1 MTIPTLHLVGDKDLD
16 AQVIRR
22 AKRQVLGWRI
32 RSLVLGFIAGLFFF
46 KLRMVVPGV
55 VFTVLA
61 FGALQLSRLIIK
73 RTVELQRK
81 IASLE
86 HER

>member
-1 MTIPTLHLVGDKDLD
+1 MTIPTPHLVGDKDLD

-22 AKRQVLGWRI
+22 ARRQVLGWRV
-32 RSLVLGFIAGLFFF
+32 RSLLLALIAGLFFF
-46 KLRMVVPGV
+46 RLRMVIPGV
-55 VFTVLA
+55 IFTVLA
-61 FGALQLSRLIIK
+61 FGALQLSRQIIK

-81 IASLE
+81 IALLE